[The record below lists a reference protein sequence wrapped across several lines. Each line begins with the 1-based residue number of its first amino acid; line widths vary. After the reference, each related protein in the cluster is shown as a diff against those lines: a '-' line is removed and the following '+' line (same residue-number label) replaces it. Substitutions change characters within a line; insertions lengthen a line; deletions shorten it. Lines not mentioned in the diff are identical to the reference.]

1 MSFEKD
7 SDVWGATLRDF
18 TYGLSQGPLELFP
31 QDLSSVM
38 NNPEKLEEV
47 VSWLGH
53 LDSRGQKAVF
63 MLSHDTSDPV
73 SHHLGSNAI
82 VFRTSMNRSL
92 DYTNEYLIPVFLG
105 ESDFKS
111 WEPLPYVPIPS
122 VGFVGH
128 SSPELHHGVLTLRS
142 PQEVGEY
149 GYVESDGSQLLRTPV
164 NIGLILRARAVRAIE
179 STKGLKSAIIQRNS
193 HHFLSQAS
201 RSQERS
207 EFLDNLGSNP
217 YSLCIRGSGNY
228 SIRLFETLAAGRI
241 PVMLD
246 TDQVMPM
253 ESAIDW
259 SGLGLEVKISE
270 LDSLGEEILNFH
282 ESLESASFLR
292 LQIRARETWERFLRK
307 DPCLE
312 TMLREIARGS
322 QE

>member
-1 MSFEKD
+1 MSFEND
-7 SDVWGATLRDF
+7 TDVWGKDLRDF
-18 TYGLSQGPLELFP
+18 TYGLSQGALELFP
-31 QDLSSVM
+31 QDLSTVM
-38 NNPEKLEEV
+38 NNPAKLKEV

-53 LDSRGQKAVF
+53 LNIRGQKGVF
-63 MLSHDTSDPV
+63 ILSHDTSDPM

-92 DYTNEYLIPVFLG
+92 DYTNEYLIPVFLD
-105 ESDFKS
+105 ESEFKY
-111 WEPLPYVPIPS
+111 WEPLPYASTPC

-128 SSPELHHGVLTLRS
+128 SSPELHHGVLTLRN
-142 PQEVGEY
+142 PLEVAEY

-164 NIGLILRARAVRAIE
+164 NIGLILRARALRAIE
-179 STKGLKSAIIQRNS
+179 STKGLKSAATQRNS
-193 HHFLSQAS
+193 HHFLSQTS

-253 ESAIDW
+253 ESSIDW

-270 LDSLGEEILNFH
+270 LDSLGEGILNFH
-282 ESLESASFLR
+282 ESLESESFLS

-307 DPCLE
+307 SPCLE
-312 TMLREIARGS
+312 TMLREIVRGS
-322 QE
+322 QQ